1 MNALIP
7 NDLPVEISR
16 LGLRIKGDIS
26 FEQWISV
33 GENIGRIARTS
44 LFWVGDWLNY
54 GQDRWNGG
62 NRFERMPDD
71 QREKYDQ
78 AMRMTGLE
86 FSTLQVASTV
96 ARKIA
101 IEDRSRN
108 LTFAHHRLIARIP
121 DEDKRREWI
130 RKSQDKKLSTRR
142 LRLSINADRI
152 VPEHEMDRS
161 TGKGIETHLLWIGRL
176 NRWWAKKRISV
187 EFEEMTREQI
197 ESVLRDFEPVIGMID
212 DLQRKA
218 ESARSYLVE

>member
-26 FEQWISV
+26 FEQWTSV

-62 NRFERMPDD
+62 KRFERMPDD
-71 QREKYDQ
+71 QREKYDH
-78 AMRMTGLE
+78 AMRTTGLE
-86 FSTLQVASTV
+86 LSTLQVASTV

-101 IEDRSRN
+101 IEDRSTE

-121 DEDKRREWI
+121 EEDKRRDWI

-152 VPEHEMDRS
+152 VPEHEMTRS
-161 TGKGIETHLLWIGRL
+161 TGRGIQTHLLWIGRL
-176 NRWWAKKRISV
+176 NRWWAKKRVSAKY
-187 EFEEMTREQI
+187 EDMPREEI
-197 ESVLRDFEPVIGMID
+197 ESVLRDFEPVIAMID

-218 ESARSYLVE
+218 ESARAYLDE